1 MGRTCVALAGWS
13 ASQRAKM
20 LCKYSVNA
28 SGLTTPIKDLV
39 KQGGCAPYTVAS
51 LPVLYRCMPRAV
63 LDLGQVLT
71 DGMRNLTS
79 ADGTPITAQAL
90 GVASTY
96 LSEAMRNL
104 EPLIYDLINSKWV
117 VGVGLLAALLL
128 SLLWLVLMRF
138 FAAVIVWVLLCAFVL
153 IFALTSAYSVY
164 RYLLLRGYQFRLDF
178 TAPIVLVTTTASP
191 ATTAALSDSSGI
203 SFNTLVAQLDYYLSQ
218 SGTWLAFAI
227 IAGVCA
233 LLALLIVIF
242 LRSRIVLA
250 TRLIAEASRAIGAV
264 WSTLLWYKLLR
275 FFKLP
280 VKLCN
285 RLNRA
290 RVQYVRVCCS

>member
-1 MGRTCVALAGWS
+1 
-13 ASQRAKM
+13 M
-20 LCKYSVNA
+20 LCKYGVNA
-28 SGLTTPIKDLV
+28 SSSNTSINNLV
-39 KQGGCAPYTVAS
+39 KRSDCAPYTVAS

-63 LDLGQVLT
+63 LDVGQVLT
-71 DGMRNLTS
+71 DGLRNLTS

-96 LSEAMRNL
+96 LSEAMRTL
-104 EPLIYDLINSKWV
+104 EPLIYDLLDSKWV

-128 SLLWLVLMRF
+128 SLLWLVLLRF
-138 FAAVIVWVLLCAFVL
+138 FAAVIVWVLLSAFVL
-153 IFALTSAYSVY
+153 IFASTSAYSVY

-178 TAPIVLVTTTASP
+178 TAPIVQVTTTAPP
-191 ATTAALSDSSGI
+191 ATTAAALTDSNGI

-242 LRSRIVLA
+242 LRSRVVLA

-264 WSTLLWYKLLR
+264 WSTLLWYNC
-275 FFKLP
+275 FGS
-280 VKLCN
+280 N
-285 RLNRA
+285 
-290 RVQYVRVCCS
+290 